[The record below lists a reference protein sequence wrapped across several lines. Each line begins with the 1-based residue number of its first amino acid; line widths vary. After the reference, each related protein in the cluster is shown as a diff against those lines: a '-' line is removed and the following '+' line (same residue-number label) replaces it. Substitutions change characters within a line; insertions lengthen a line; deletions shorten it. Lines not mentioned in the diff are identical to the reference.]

1 MFFVLNSFLLFFC
14 WNTQILV
21 FLTSYKLSDLSCM
34 DLIRLIRDKMMKE
47 RLMFVYRGV
56 VTNENSVN
64 LLMLLEKE
72 MENSEFGFV
81 GRKRL
86 FMFVLESLQNV
97 SRHSNKSHH
106 AGMSLVVYSKTNTGY
121 TVTTGNVLPM
131 ASITDLKVKLDEIN
145 NLETGEIRNVYRQML
160 STSEFSTKGGA
171 GLGLIE
177 MAKKTGNKL
186 DFDFVPIDDEYSY
199 FILSK
204 TVDSGGRGSHSGAK
218 EKVFQ
223 GADISLLEKLMAD
236 NNIYLMWSGH
246 ISSDVG
252 KEVLSFTET
261 KLAEEDIEANVRKRV
276 FSILVEILENVA
288 KYSPGREAEEQFGMP
303 VALIRMVGKEY
314 TLTSGNLILD
324 TQVDH
329 LKEKLDTINTYDKV
343 GLKELFRKS
352 LSGQTIS
359 SDSTGNMGLIDMAR
373 KSGSKLEYQFEKV
386 SDQYS
391 YYTLTVKVEDRTD

>member
-1 MFFVLNSFLLFFC
+1 
-14 WNTQILV
+14 
-21 FLTSYKLSDLSCM
+21 
-34 DLIRLIRDKMMKE
+34 MMKE

-56 VTNENSVN
+56 VTNENSVP

-97 SRHSNKSHH
+97 SRHSNKNQH
-106 AGMSLVVYSKTNTGY
+106 ADMSLVVYSKTDVGY
-121 TVTTGNVLPM
+121 TVSTGNVLPVS
-131 ASITDLKVKLDEIN
+131 SINDLRIKLDEIN
-145 NLETGEIRNVYRQML
+145 NLGTSEIRNVYRQML
-160 STSEFSTKGGA
+160 STAEFSNKGGA

-186 DFDFVPIDDEYSY
+186 DYDFVPIDDEYSY

-204 TVDSGGRGSHSGAK
+204 TVDSGGVGMHYGAK
-218 EKVFQ
+218 EKPFHGKAVSQ
-223 GADISLLEKLMAD
+223 LERLMAK
-236 NNIYLMWSGH
+236 NNLYMIWSGH
-246 ISSDVG
+246 ISTDVS

-261 KLAEEDIEANVRKRV
+261 KLAEEDIESSLRRRV

-288 KYSPGREAEEQFGMP
+288 KYSPGREPEEQFGMP
-303 VALIRMVGKEY
+303 VAMIRLVGKEY
-314 TLTSGNLILD
+314 SLTTGNLILNKS
-324 TQVDH
+324 VDH
-329 LKEKLDTINTYDKV
+329 LKEKLEIINTYDKV

-373 KSGSKLEYQFEKV
+373 KSGSKLEYKFDKIN
-386 SDQYS
+386 DLYS
-391 YYTLTVKVEDRTD
+391 YYTLTVKVEDKAD

>member
-1 MFFVLNSFLLFFC
+1 
-14 WNTQILV
+14 
-21 FLTSYKLSDLSCM
+21 M
-34 DLIRLIRDKMMKE
+34 DLTRRIRDKMMKE

-56 VTNENSVN
+56 VTNENSVP

-97 SRHSNKSHH
+97 SRHSNKTQH
-106 AGMSLVVYSKTNTGY
+106 ADMSLVVYSKTGKGY
-121 TVTTGNVLPM
+121 TVTTGNVLPVS
-131 ASITDLKVKLDEIN
+131 SIIELKTRLDEIN
-145 NLETGEIRNVYRQML
+145 NLETKEIRNVYRQML
-160 STSEFSTKGGA
+160 SSAEFSSKGGA

-186 DFDFVPIDDEYSY
+186 DYDFVPIDSEYSY

-204 TVDSGGRGSHSGAK
+204 TVDSGGVGIHFGGK
-218 EKVFQ
+218 EKPFHGKSV
-223 GADISLLEKLMAD
+223 SELERLMAE
-236 NNIYLMWSGH
+236 NNVYLMWSGH
-246 ISSDVG
+246 ITPDVS

-261 KLAEEDIEANVRKRV
+261 KMAEEDIQASLRRRV

-288 KYSPGREAEEQFGMP
+288 KYSPGREAEEEFGMP
-303 VALIRMVGKEY
+303 VAMIRLVGNEY
-314 TLTSGNLILD
+314 SLTTGNLIPN
-324 TQVDH
+324 QRVDH
-329 LKEKLDTINTYDKV
+329 LKEKLEVINTYDKV

-373 KSGSKLEYQFEKV
+373 KSGSKLEYQFERL
-386 SDQYS
+386 SDLYS
-391 YYTLTVKVEDRTD
+391 YYTLTVKVEDRID